1 MLKENGQAKI
11 TDFGLA
17 KLEWRPDLT
26 QTAMVMGTAA
36 YMSPEQARGE
46 KVDHRTDIWSIG
58 ALLYEMLAGKPPF
71 KSSQI
76 QSVIYSILNKN
87 PLPIIKLREDLP
99 LELEH
104 IIQKSLEK
112 ESLNRYKDIGVL
124 ISELKSIDIKS
135 ESKTS
140 SSEPSE
146 EESSIAVLP
155 FVNLSADPENE
166 NFSDGLTEELIN
178 TFTKIKGLH
187 VVARTSFIAFKGEK
201 IDIRAVGQKLMF
213 VFKRFRT
220 IPKIISIID
229 KNKNT

>member
-76 QSVIYSILNKN
+76 QSMIYSILNKN

-104 IIQKSLEK
+104 IIQKS
-112 ESLNRYKDIGVL
+112 
-124 ISELKSIDIKS
+124 
-135 ESKTS
+135 
-140 SSEPSE
+140 
-146 EESSIAVLP
+146 
-155 FVNLSADPENE
+155 
-166 NFSDGLTEELIN
+166 
-178 TFTKIKGLH
+178 
-187 VVARTSFIAFKGEK
+187 
-201 IDIRAVGQKLMF
+201 
-213 VFKRFRT
+213 
-220 IPKIISIID
+220 
-229 KNKNT
+229 